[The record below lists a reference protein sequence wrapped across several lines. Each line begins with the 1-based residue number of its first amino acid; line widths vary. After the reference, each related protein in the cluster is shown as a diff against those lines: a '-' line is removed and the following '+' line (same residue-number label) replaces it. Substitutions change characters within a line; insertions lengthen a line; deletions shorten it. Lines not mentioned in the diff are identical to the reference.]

1 MDINLLKN
9 LLTQSETEYL
19 DFKKGL
25 YVKANYEEL
34 IKDVL
39 AMANAKVNGS
49 RYIIFGVKEK
59 AGEKKELF
67 DIKEPVDAATYQEL
81 IFENIEPQL
90 TCHLNYLTYNN
101 RLLAVL
107 EIAEPK
113 AQPYLLK
120 KKYGNLHKGFCY
132 IRRGSK
138 NDFALRAD
146 FDYFYKQGQFEIHIL
161 DRFLSATDAESG
173 CATLECSFRNCTDF
187 PITIY
192 KGYLEVWD
200 TQKMRT
206 QHRLFG
212 HSRHI
217 PGADFR
223 LPISPKEEVINYF
236 TFGFESSD
244 CLRLE
249 MDEYG
254 HSDLDLNFR
263 LYLIDTL
270 GNEYLG
276 TADNGMVFAK
286 GDFLWKVKIKE

>member
-25 YVKANYEEL
+25 YVKANYEDL

-49 RYIIFGVKEK
+49 RYILFGVKEK
-59 AGEKKELF
+59 VGQEKELF

-90 TCHLNYLTYNN
+90 TCHLNYLIYNN

-107 EIAEPK
+107 EIVEPK

-120 KKYGNLHKGFCY
+120 KKYGNLHKGLCY

-138 NDFALRAD
+138 NDFAMRAD
-146 FDYFYKQGQFEIHIL
+146 FDYFYKQGSFEIHIL

-200 TQKMRT
+200 SKRMRT

-212 HSRHI
+212 HSRYI

-223 LPISPKEEVINYF
+223 LPISPKEEVTDYF
-236 TFGFESSD
+236 AFGFESSD

-254 HSDLDLNFR
+254 HSDLDLNFK

-276 TADNGMVFAK
+276 TANGSMVFAR
-286 GDFLWKVKIKE
+286 GDFLWKVKIKK

>member
-1 MDINLLKN
+1 MDINLLKK
-9 LLTQSETEYL
+9 LLTHSETEYI

-25 YVKANYEEL
+25 YVKANYVDL

-59 AGEKKELF
+59 AGQEKELF
-67 DIKEPVDAATYQEL
+67 DVKDPVDAAIYQEL
-81 IFENIEPQL
+81 ILENIEPQL

-101 RLLAVL
+101 CLLAVL
-107 EIAEPK
+107 EISEPK
-113 AQPYLLK
+113 SQPYMLK
-120 KKYGNLHKGFCY
+120 KKYGDLHKGFCY

-138 NDFALRAD
+138 NDFAMRAD

-161 DRFLSATDAESG
+161 DGCLSATDVKSG

-200 TQKMRT
+200 SQKMRT
-206 QHRLFG
+206 QHRLYG
-212 HSRHI
+212 NSRHI

-223 LPISPKEEVINYF
+223 LLISAREEVTNYF
-236 TFGFESSD
+236 AFGFESSD

-249 MDEYG
+249 MDKYG

-270 GNEYLG
+270 GNEYVG
-276 TADNGMVFAK
+276 TADNVMVLAK
-286 GDFLWKVKIKE
+286 GDFLWKVKLKK

>member
-9 LLTQSETEYL
+9 LLAQSETEYL

-39 AMANAKVNGS
+39 AMANAKANGS

-59 AGEKKELF
+59 VGEEKELF

-138 NDFALRAD
+138 NDFTMRAD

-200 TQKMRT
+200 SQKMRT

-217 PGADFR
+217 PGANFR
-223 LPISPKEEVINYF
+223 LPISPKEEVTNYF
-236 TFGFESSD
+236 AFGFESSD

-286 GDFLWKVKIKE
+286 GDFLWKVKIKK